1 VAGDPNVIR
10 TGSGGHHLRR
20 ARLLNDHN
28 AGRSGIIVQGKSK
41 VKAEADAAI
50 TERNCGNTGKKAG
63 AE

>member
-10 TGSGGHHLRR
+10 TWGGRHHLRR
-20 ARLLNDHN
+20 ARLLNDDH
-28 AGRSGIIVQGKSK
+28 AGRGGIIIQRETK
-41 VKAEADAAI
+41 VKAEAEAAV